1 MFRRFLAAAAVVGL
15 AALALVLP
23 VGATAADPPPVPAYM
38 VDGCIVRFPTATPEI
53 LTTGGHVCSP
63 RVTGVSVAAN
73 GDLLIHTLPVD
84 GIVAAT
90 VEEDETLVMRG
101 ISAGPSVGF
110 DVTVVRFYSNA
121 LARTVRADGPE
132 VRGSSSNVFVTWV
145 SETEPPGGGC

>member
-15 AALALVLP
+15 AALVLP
-23 VGATAADPPPVPAYM
+23 VGATAADPPPAPAYM
-38 VDGCIVRFPTATPEI
+38 VDGCIVRFPTAVPEI

-73 GDLLIHTLPVD
+73 GDLLIHTLPVA
-84 GIVAAT
+84 GIVSAT

-110 DVTVVRFYSNA
+110 DVTVVRFYSNP
-121 LARTVRADGPE
+121 LGRVVRADGTE
-132 VRGSSSNVFVTWV
+132 VRGASSNVFVTWV
-145 SETEPPGGGC
+145 SVPVDEPPGGGC